1 MDAINNYQ
9 RLRLGE
15 DEDDYDEAN
24 YDIDYD
30 ALYPVDDP
38 YEGDPNEGDFEDYT
52 NPEEESKCE

>member
-15 DEDDYDEAN
+15 DTDDYDEAN

-30 ALYPVDDP
+30 ALYPNDDP
-38 YEGDPNEGDFEDYT
+38 YEEDFEDPT
-52 NPEEESKCE
+52 DPLEETKYE